1 MTLIVGIK
9 CSDGVVVGADGA
21 ATLGT
26 IAENT
31 VQQPV
36 RKLFGVD
43 GELIVGVAGQVAFSQ
58 LYKSEIQKLS
68 KAQFLKK
75 PDKALTS
82 IRDAVWPQLEK
93 EWKAATATS
102 GILGQAALR
111 SVMSQAVVA
120 MPILDEP
127 SLFQFSHQ
135 CTFEEATTDLPFI
148 AIGSGQK
155 LADPFLAFLRRI
167 FWPGKLPLLSDGIL
181 ATLWTLEQAIR
192 TNTGGVSDPIQI
204 MTLSKVNSKWTAVE
218 LTTEDLGEHRQN
230 ISDAE
235 RALAN
240 YKTEQTTAAPEAI
253 PSAGP

>member
-1 MTLIVGIK
+1 VTLIIGIK
-9 CSDGVVVGADGA
+9 CRDGIAVGADGA

-43 GELIVGVAGQVAFSQ
+43 DELIVGVSGPVAFSQ
-58 LYKSEIQKLS
+58 IYSAEIRRLS
-68 KAQFLKK
+68 KAQFLKRPEK
-75 PDKALTS
+75 VLSA
-82 IRDAVWPQLEK
+82 IRDAVWGNLEK
-93 EWKAATATS
+93 EWKAASTTS
-102 GILGQAALR
+102 GVLGQAALS
-111 SVMSQAVVA
+111 SVMSSAVVA

-127 SLFQFSHQ
+127 SLFQFNHQ
-135 CTFEEATTDLPFI
+135 CTFEEATSDLPFV

-167 FWPGKLPLLSDGIL
+167 FWPAKLPHLSDGIL
-181 ATLWTLEQAIR
+181 ATLWTLQQAIR
-192 TNTGGVSDPIQI
+192 TNAGGVSDPIQI
-204 MTLSKVNSKWTAVE
+204 MTLSKIKSRWTAVE
-218 LTTEDLGEHRQN
+218 LTDEDLAEHKQN

-240 YKTEQTTAAPEAI
+240 YKVEQTTATPVEI
-253 PSAGP
+253 PTPGS